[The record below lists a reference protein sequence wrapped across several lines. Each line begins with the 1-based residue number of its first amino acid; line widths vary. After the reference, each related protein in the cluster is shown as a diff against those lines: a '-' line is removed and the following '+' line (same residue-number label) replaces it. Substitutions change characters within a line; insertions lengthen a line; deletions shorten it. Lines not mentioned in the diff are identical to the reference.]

1 MKKGI
6 IAQDHVQIR
15 FPDIKTIGVHQS
27 ILERL
32 LGIGKLHLDS
42 AGTNGEVDIVFNNLV
57 NPDYLRRR
65 IMSFIALSTQQRR

>member
-1 MKKGI
+1 
-6 IAQDHVQIR
+6 
-15 FPDIKTIGVHQS
+15 
-27 ILERL
+27 
-32 LGIGKLHLDS
+32 LHLDS